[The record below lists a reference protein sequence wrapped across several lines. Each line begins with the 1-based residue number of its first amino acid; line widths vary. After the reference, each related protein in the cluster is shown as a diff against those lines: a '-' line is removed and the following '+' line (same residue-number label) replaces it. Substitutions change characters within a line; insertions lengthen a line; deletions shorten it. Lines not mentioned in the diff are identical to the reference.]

1 MARFAA
7 QVLRCSSCAISLAP
21 SLSVGLALERG
32 VCINCIKQPPPVNS
46 TAVAVDYAYPWSEL
60 IAQYKFANQ
69 PGWACFFAQLL
80 LQVPQ
85 AQQAFAE
92 LQTDDL
98 ILPLPLSKERLQ
110 TRGFNQA
117 WELAAQLA
125 KQSAACGQ
133 LDHALLLRVKNT
145 QPQTELKRQGRL
157 DNVKNAFVVEPLRAR
172 TLKGR
177 RVILVDDVMTSG
189 ASIFAAAE
197 VLRSAGAAQI
207 VAIALARTPQ

>member
-1 MARFAA
+1 M
-7 QVLRCSSCAISLAP
+7 CAICLPADLSDGIAP
-21 SLSVGLALERG
+21 ERD
-32 VCINCIKQPPPVNS
+32 VCISCIKQPPPVIS
-46 TAVAVDYAYPWSEL
+46 TAVAVDYGYPWSAL

-69 PGWACFFAQLL
+69 PGWARFFAQLL
-80 LQVPQ
+80 LQVPH
-85 AQQAFAE
+85 ARRALAE
-92 LQTDDL
+92 LKADDL

-117 WELAAQLA
+117 WELAAELA
-125 KQSAACGQ
+125 KQSATCGQ

-145 QPQTELKRQGRL
+145 QPQTELKRQARL
-157 DNVKNAFVVEPLRAR
+157 DNVRDAFAVEPLRAKI
-172 TLKGR
+172 LKGK

-189 ASIFAAAE
+189 ASLFTAAA